1 MTTIRRVLGIDYGEK
16 RIGLAVSDPLG
27 LTAQGLET
35 LVRSGEEKDVRAL
48 QQTIEK
54 WEVVTI
60 VIGLPRHMDGT
71 AGEQAGK
78 VERFAERLR
87 QATGRTVTTW
97 DERLTTVAAERILIE
112 GGVRRQQ
119 RKSLRDRLAAVLI
132 LQGYLDRQQQRWEEE
147 GQ

>member
-27 LTAQGLET
+27 HTAQGLET
-35 LVRSGEEKDVRAL
+35 LERSGEEKDVRAL

-54 WEVVTI
+54 WEVDTI

-71 AGEQAGK
+71 AGEQVRK

-87 QATGRTVTTW
+87 QATGRTVTPW

-112 GGVRRQQ
+112 GGVRRRQ

-132 LQGYLDRQQQRWEEE
+132 LQGYLDCQQQRREEE
-147 GQ
+147 GK